1 MIRSISTFALVF
13 AVLVVTLAASPV
25 PQVLPTAQV
34 HATPQPRASG
44 RVRPTP
50 GAGTPPNGAAT
61 QFDLGVWTVHANSL
75 DANFKT
81 GDFSTPSKVV
91 MTRVG
96 GDVTADRANGNYKK
110 KVLFL
115 NGHVVMH
122 DSQGSG
128 VGSLEGGPQPPAQ
141 SPSTLTADKAQ
152 IDGEAKVYKAI
163 GNVHYVQGDTVVT
176 ADNGT
181 LNDETH
187 QLQLQGS
194 VHIVEGTRSMKAER
208 VVYNTTSGTA
218 HAQGDVTMQFP
229 GELHRH
235 LATPKPIKAPKNP
248 LTQPVGVP
256 SSSP

>member
-1 MIRSISTFALVF
+1 MIRSLFAFALTL
-13 AVLVVTLAASPV
+13 ALLETTLAASP
-25 PQVLPTAQV
+25 P
-34 HATPQPRASG
+34 PRSAPHP
-44 RVRPTP
+44 RPSP
-50 GAGTPPNGAAT
+50 GTSAPPNGSAT
-61 QFDLGVWTVHANSL
+61 QFDLGVWTVHASSL

-110 KVLFL
+110 KLLYL

-128 VGSLEGGPQPPAQ
+128 AGSLEGGPPQQAQ

-152 IDGEAKVYKAI
+152 IDGQAKLYKAI

-187 QLQLQGS
+187 QLKLEGS

-229 GELHRH
+229 GEFHRH
-235 LATPKPIKAPKNP
+235 LATPKPINLPKNAI
-248 LTQPVGVP
+248 TQPVEAP